1 MDFNFQH
8 CVPSWSLD
16 FNLSCFIDMDYKGQ
30 CKNDGRLKTDNIQ
43 WNKFRVKERVS
54 LSIKYISLQ
63 KHREPWRFYSK
74 RETIMSKMVLFL
86 PTDRCAIALHPG
98 QAYLRLLNSNDCI
111 KLLISLLLLHYS
123 VPHYYLAFE
132 SLLLHSL
139 RSPPLQ
145 FQ

>member
-1 MDFNFQH
+1 MVQLIRKEIKWISILNTASQALGEILIYL
-8 CVPSWSLD
+8 V
-16 FNLSCFIDMDYKGQ
+16 NFIDMDYKGQ

-54 LSIKYISLQ
+54 LSIKYFSLQ
-63 KHREPWRFYSK
+63 KQREPWRFYSK
-74 RETIMSKMVLFL
+74 KETTMSKMVLFL
-86 PTDRCAIALHPG
+86 PTDVLLH
-98 QAYLRLLNSNDCI
+98 YI